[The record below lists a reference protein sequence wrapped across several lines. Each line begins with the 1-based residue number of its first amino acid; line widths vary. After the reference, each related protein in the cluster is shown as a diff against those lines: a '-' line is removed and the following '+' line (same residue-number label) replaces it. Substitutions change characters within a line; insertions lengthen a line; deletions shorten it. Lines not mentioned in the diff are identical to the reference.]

1 MAAKDEQ
8 PGVNDGTEEVLDA
21 TISDPNVD
29 APGLTGP
36 SSKPYNPD
44 EFRDNAR
51 KRITYWLLALLT
63 ILFIGAFVSLFVIE
77 GQPDFDQ
84 LKTLLE
90 LLLGPLVA
98 LVSAATGFYFGAQSA
113 SKNRND

>member
-1 MAAKDEQ
+1 MADQPVDNDAPDEI
-8 PGVNDGTEEVLDA
+8 LDA
-21 TISDPNVD
+21 TIADPNVD

-63 ILFIGAFVSLFVIE
+63 VLFVGAFVSLFVIE
-77 GQPDFDQ
+77 GQPDLEQ
-84 LKTLLE
+84 LKSLLE
-90 LLLGPLVA
+90 ILLGPLVA
-98 LVSAATGFYFGAQSA
+98 LVSAATGFYFGAQSDN
-113 SKNRND
+113 KNSGG